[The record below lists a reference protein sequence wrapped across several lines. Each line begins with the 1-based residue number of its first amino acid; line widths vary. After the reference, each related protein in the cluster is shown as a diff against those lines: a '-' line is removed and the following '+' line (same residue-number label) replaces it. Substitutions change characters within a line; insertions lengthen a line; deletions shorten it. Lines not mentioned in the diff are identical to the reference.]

1 MASIKPAAVKE
12 CTAIVSYKVKEE
24 DIETFLD
31 SWDRANAFL
40 KKQSGH
46 VSSTLR
52 GAVSANP
59 PFRFVNVAKWK
70 SAEAFRKAT
79 HSSGYQEASG
89 GLRAFPVRASVY
101 DSVRG

>member
-1 MASIKPAAVKE
+1 MASVRPATVKE

-24 DIETFLD
+24 DVETFLD
-31 SWDRANAFL
+31 SWDRAQVFL
-40 KKQSGH
+40 KKQTGH
-46 VSSTLR
+46 VSSTLH

-70 SAEAFRKAT
+70 SADAFRKAVS
-79 HSSGYQEASG
+79 SSGYQEASG

-101 DSVRG
+101 DSIRS